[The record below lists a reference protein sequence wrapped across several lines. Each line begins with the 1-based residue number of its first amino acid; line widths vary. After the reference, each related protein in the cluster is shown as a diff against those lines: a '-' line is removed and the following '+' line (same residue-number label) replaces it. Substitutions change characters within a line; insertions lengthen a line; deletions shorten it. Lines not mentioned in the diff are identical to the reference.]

1 MNGSFEKLVFV
12 VGCPRSGTTKLT
24 ELLNNHPEIFGSSET
39 HFFNINWGFSFLN
52 NSSIDLLK
60 DISEENLH
68 HSLKDF
74 YEHYRIKDFLELAGI
89 DSFRV
94 TQLCKV
100 LLEDENAENENAE
113 IGVGQQSQKG
123 TARKRVSSRLR
134 RTNDRSALGVH
145 EDHEDDENAEIGVR
159 EQSPESFKQILFTA
173 LLQASKEK
181 MPNKT
186 IFCEKTPQHLQNV
199 QEIHKLF
206 PSAKFIHVKRDGRD
220 VVNSLL
226 KMPWRP
232 AGLINNARFW
242 RKYARL
248 GEELEN
254 SLLDEKLKEN
264 IISIKFEELLE
275 NPSEILKRVCKFID
289 ISFDESMLEQ
299 AHNNSQKVFAD
310 WEKQWK
316 HKANSSIDL
325 SRKGAYKKELSQDD
339 QIILN
344 HFLQKDLTALDYE
357 VDLRNFKFKHL
368 IYIWS
373 SYIGLFKAR
382 LLRFISQEQ

>member
-1 MNGSFEKLVFV
+1 MNESFEKLVFII
-12 VGCPRSGTTKLT
+12 GCPRSGTTKLA
-24 ELLNNHPEIFGSSET
+24 ELLNNHPDIFCSSET
-39 HFFNINWGFSFLN
+39 HFFNTNWGFSFL
-52 NSSIDLLK
+52 SKSFFELTK
-60 DISEENLH
+60 DVNDEQLH
-68 HSLKDF
+68 HLLKDF
-74 YEHYRIKDFLELAGI
+74 YEHYRIKDFLKLAGV
-89 DSFRV
+89 DSFRI

-100 LLEDENAENENAE
+100 LLEKDNLNQANSE
-113 IGVGQQSQKG
+113 
-123 TARKRVSSRLR
+123 T
-134 RTNDRSALGVH
+134 
-145 EDHEDDENAEIGVR
+145 
-159 EQSPESFKQILFTA
+159 FKQILFTA
-173 LLQASKEK
+173 LIQASKEK
-181 MPNKT
+181 IPNKT

-199 QEIHKLF
+199 QEIQKLF
-206 PSAKFIHVKRDGRD
+206 PSAQFIHVKRDGRD

-254 SLLDEKLKEN
+254 SLRDQKLKEN
-264 IISIKFEELLE
+264 IISINFEELLE
-275 NPSEILKRVCKFID
+275 NPPAVLKRICKFID
-289 ISFDESMLEQ
+289 IGFDESMLEE

-316 HKANSSIDL
+316 HKANSSIDP
-325 SRKGAYKKELSQDD
+325 SRKGAYKKELSEDE

-344 HFLQKDLTALDYE
+344 HFLQQDLTSLGYE
-357 VDLRNFKFKHL
+357 VDLSNFKFKHL
-368 IYIWS
+368 IYICN

>member
-24 ELLNNHPEIFGSSET
+24 ELLNNHPGIFSSSET

-68 HSLKDF
+68 HFLKDF
-74 YEHYRIKDFLELAGI
+74 YEHYRIKDFLELASI

-100 LLEDENAENENAE
+100 LLEDKNAE
-113 IGVGQQSQKG
+113 IEVC
-123 TARKRVSSRLR
+123 
-134 RTNDRSALGVH
+134 
-145 EDHEDDENAEIGVR
+145 
-159 EQSPESFKQILFTA
+159 EQSSESFKQILFTA
-173 LLQASKEK
+173 LMQASKEK

-289 ISFDESMLEQ
+289 ISFDESMLEE

-344 HFLQKDLTALDYE
+344 HFLQKDLTALGYE

>member
-1 MNGSFEKLVFV
+1 MNRSFEKLVFV

-24 ELLNNHPEIFGSSET
+24 ELLNSHPEIFGSSET

-60 DISEENLH
+60 NISEENLH

-74 YEHYRIKDFLELAGI
+74 YEHYRIKDFLQLASI

-100 LLEDENAENENAE
+100 LLENAE
-113 IGVGQQSQKG
+113 IEVGQQSHKG
-123 TARKRVSSRLR
+123 TAHKRTSSRLR
-134 RTNDRSALGVH
+134 RTNDRNVPVVH
-145 EDHEDDENAEIGVR
+145 EDHEDDENAEIEACG
-159 EQSPESFKQILFTA
+159 QSPESFKQILFVA

-254 SLLDEKLKEN
+254 SLLDEKLKGN

-275 NPSEILKRVCKFID
+275 NPLEILKRVCKFID

-344 HFLQKDLTALDYE
+344 HFLQKDLTALGYE
-357 VDLRNFKFKHL
+357 VDLSNFKFKHL
-368 IYIWS
+368 IYICS

>member
-1 MNGSFEKLVFV
+1 MNGSFKKLVFV

-24 ELLNNHPEIFGSSET
+24 ELLNSHPEIFGSSET
-39 HFFNINWGFSFLN
+39 HFFNIDWGFSFLN

-100 LLEDENAENENAE
+100 LLENAELE
-113 IGVGQQSQKG
+113 
-123 TARKRVSSRLR
+123 
-134 RTNDRSALGVH
+134 
-145 EDHEDDENAEIGVR
+145 VR
-159 EQSPESFKQILFTA
+159 EQSLETFKQILFTA
-173 LLQASKEK
+173 LMQASKEK
-181 MPNKT
+181 APNKT

-199 QEIHKLF
+199 EEIHKLF

-248 GEELEN
+248 GEKLEN
-254 SLLDEKLKEN
+254 ALLDKKLKKN

-289 ISFDESMLEQ
+289 ISFDESMLEE
-299 AHNNSQKVFAD
+299 APSNSQKVFAD

-344 HFLQKDLTALDYE
+344 HFINKSSTA
-357 VDLRNFKFKHL
+357 RA
-368 IYIWS
+368 S
-373 SYIGLFKAR
+373 SCP
-382 LLRFISQEQ
+382 

>member
-1 MNGSFEKLVFV
+1 
-12 VGCPRSGTTKLT
+12 
-24 ELLNNHPEIFGSSET
+24 
-39 HFFNINWGFSFLN
+39 
-52 NSSIDLLK
+52 
-60 DISEENLH
+60 
-68 HSLKDF
+68 
-74 YEHYRIKDFLELAGI
+74 
-89 DSFRV
+89 
-94 TQLCKV
+94 
-100 LLEDENAENENAE
+100 
-113 IGVGQQSQKG
+113 
-123 TARKRVSSRLR
+123 
-134 RTNDRSALGVH
+134 
-145 EDHEDDENAEIGVR
+145 
-159 EQSPESFKQILFTA
+159 
-173 LLQASKEK
+173 
-181 MPNKT
+181 
-186 IFCEKTPQHLQNV
+186 
-199 QEIHKLF
+199 
-206 PSAKFIHVKRDGRD
+206 
-220 VVNSLL
+220 
-226 KMPWRP
+226 MPWRP

-254 SLLDEKLKEN
+254 SLLDEKLKGN

-275 NPSEILKRVCKFID
+275 NPLEILKRVCKFID

-344 HFLQKDLTALDYE
+344 HFLQKDLTALGYE
-357 VDLRNFKFKHL
+357 VDLSNFKFKHL
-368 IYIWS
+368 ISIWS

>member
-1 MNGSFEKLVFV
+1 MNESFEKLVFV

-24 ELLNNHPEIFGSSET
+24 ELLNSHPEIFGSSET

-60 DISEENLH
+60 NISEENLH

-74 YEHYRIKDFLELAGI
+74 YEHYRIKDFLQLADI
-89 DSFRV
+89 NSFRV

-100 LLEDENAENENAE
+100 LLERENAE
-113 IGVGQQSQKG
+113 IGVREQLKE
-123 TARKRVSSRLR
+123 TAHERASSRLR

-145 EDHEDDENAEIGVR
+145 EDHEDNENAEIGVR

-173 LLQASKEK
+173 LLQASKER

-254 SLLDEKLKEN
+254 SLLDEKLEKN

-275 NPSEILKRVCKFID
+275 NPPEVLKRICKFID
-289 ISFDESMLEQ
+289 IDFDTSMLEQ
-299 AHNNSQKVFAD
+299 VHNNSQKVFAD

-316 HKANSSIDL
+316 HKANSSLDP
-325 SRKGAYKKELSQDD
+325 SRKGAYKKELSQDE

-344 HFLQKDLTALDYE
+344 HFLQKDLTALGYE
-357 VDLRNFKFKHL
+357 VDLSNFKFRHL

>member
-1 MNGSFEKLVFV
+1 MNRSFEKLVFV

-24 ELLNNHPEIFGSSET
+24 ELLNNHPEILGSSET
-39 HFFNINWGFSFLN
+39 HFFNINWGFSFLS
-52 NSSIDLLK
+52 NSFIDLLK

-74 YEHYRIKDFLELAGI
+74 YEHYRIKDFLQLASI

-100 LLEDENAENENAE
+100 LLERENAE
-113 IGVGQQSQKG
+113 I
-123 TARKRVSSRLR
+123 
-134 RTNDRSALGVH
+134 
-145 EDHEDDENAEIGVR
+145 EDCG
-159 EQSPESFKQILFTA
+159 QSPESFKQILFIA

-254 SLLDEKLKEN
+254 SLLDEKLKGN

-275 NPSEILKRVCKFID
+275 NPLEILKRVCKFID

-325 SRKGAYKKELSQDD
+325 SRKGAYKKELSHDE

-344 HFLQKDLTALDYE
+344 HFLQKDLTALGYE
-357 VDLRNFKFKHL
+357 VDLSNFKFKHL
-368 IYIWS
+368 ISIWS

>member
-24 ELLNNHPEIFGSSET
+24 ELLNSHPEIFGSSET

-89 DSFRV
+89 DSFRI
-94 TQLCKV
+94 TQLCKA
-100 LLEDENAENENAE
+100 LLENKNAENENAE
-113 IGVGQQSQKG
+113 IE
-123 TARKRVSSRLR
+123 AC
-134 RTNDRSALGVH
+134 
-145 EDHEDDENAEIGVR
+145 
-159 EQSPESFKQILFTA
+159 EQSPENFKQILFKA

-199 QEIHKLF
+199 QEIQKLF
-206 PSAKFIHVKRDGRD
+206 PNAKFIHVKRDGRD

-254 SLLDEKLKEN
+254 SLVDEKLKEN

-275 NPSEILKRVCKFID
+275 NPPEILRRICKFID
-289 ISFDESMLEQ
+289 IGFDESMLEQ

-316 HKANSSIDL
+316 HKANSSIDP
-325 SRKGAYKKELSQDD
+325 SRKGAYKKELSQDE

-344 HFLQKDLTALDYE
+344 HFLRKDLAALGYE
-357 VDLRNFKFKHL
+357 VDLSNFKFKHL
-368 IYIWS
+368 ISIWS

>member
-1 MNGSFEKLVFV
+1 MNGSFKKLVFV

-24 ELLNNHPEIFGSSET
+24 ELLNSHPEIFGSSET
-39 HFFNINWGFSFLN
+39 HFFNIDWGFSFLN

-100 LLEDENAENENAE
+100 LLENAELE
-113 IGVGQQSQKG
+113 
-123 TARKRVSSRLR
+123 
-134 RTNDRSALGVH
+134 
-145 EDHEDDENAEIGVR
+145 VR
-159 EQSPESFKQILFTA
+159 EQSLETFKQILFTA
-173 LLQASKEK
+173 LMQASKEK
-181 MPNKT
+181 APNKT

-199 QEIHKLF
+199 EEIHKLF

-248 GEELEN
+248 GEKLEN
-254 SLLDEKLKEN
+254 ALLDKKLKKN

-275 NPSEILKRVCKFID
+275 NP
-289 ISFDESMLEQ
+289 
-299 AHNNSQKVFAD
+299 
-310 WEKQWK
+310 
-316 HKANSSIDL
+316 
-325 SRKGAYKKELSQDD
+325 
-339 QIILN
+339 
-344 HFLQKDLTALDYE
+344 
-357 VDLRNFKFKHL
+357 
-368 IYIWS
+368 
-373 SYIGLFKAR
+373 
-382 LLRFISQEQ
+382 

>member
-1 MNGSFEKLVFV
+1 MNESFKKLVFV

-24 ELLNNHPEIFGSSET
+24 ELLNSHPEIFGSSET

-74 YEHYRIKDFLELAGI
+74 YEHYRIKDFLQLADI
-89 DSFRV
+89 NSFRV

-100 LLEDENAENENAE
+100 LLERKNAEIEDHEAGENAE
-113 IGVGQQSQKG
+113 IGVC
-123 TARKRVSSRLR
+123 
-134 RTNDRSALGVH
+134 
-145 EDHEDDENAEIGVR
+145 
-159 EQSPESFKQILFTA
+159 EQSPKGFKQILFTA
-173 LLQASKEK
+173 LMQASKEK
-181 MPNKT
+181 APNKT

-248 GEELEN
+248 GEKLEN
-254 SLLDEKLKEN
+254 SLLDEKLEKN

-275 NPSEILKRVCKFID
+275 NPPELLKRICKFIG

-299 AHNNSQKVFAD
+299 AHNSQKVFAD

-316 HKANSSIDL
+316 HKANSSIDP
-325 SRKGAYKKELSQDD
+325 SRKGVYKKELSQDE

-344 HFLQKDLTALDYE
+344 HFLQKDLIALGYE
-357 VDLRNFKFKHL
+357 VDLSNFKFRHL
-368 IYIWS
+368 IYIWG

>member
-1 MNGSFEKLVFV
+1 MNGSFKKLVFV

-24 ELLNNHPEIFGSSET
+24 ELLNSHPEIFGSSET
-39 HFFNINWGFSFLN
+39 HFFNIDWGFSFLN

-100 LLEDENAENENAE
+100 LLENAELE
-113 IGVGQQSQKG
+113 
-123 TARKRVSSRLR
+123 
-134 RTNDRSALGVH
+134 
-145 EDHEDDENAEIGVR
+145 VR
-159 EQSPESFKQILFTA
+159 EQSLETFKQILFTA
-173 LLQASKEK
+173 LMQASKEK
-181 MPNKT
+181 APNKT

-199 QEIHKLF
+199 EEIHKLF

-248 GEELEN
+248 GEKLEN
-254 SLLDEKLKEN
+254 ALLDKKLKKN

-289 ISFDESMLEQ
+289 ISFDESMLEE
-299 AHNNSQKVFAD
+299 APSNSQKVFAD

-344 HFLQKDLTALDYE
+344 HFLQKDLTALGYE

-368 IYIWS
+368 IYICS

>member
-1 MNGSFEKLVFV
+1 MNESFKKLVFV

-24 ELLNNHPEIFGSSET
+24 ELLNSHPEIFGSSET

-74 YEHYRIKDFLELAGI
+74 YEHYRIKDFLQLADI
-89 DSFRV
+89 NSFRI

-100 LLEDENAENENAE
+100 LLENAE
-113 IGVGQQSQKG
+113 
-123 TARKRVSSRLR
+123 L
-134 RTNDRSALGVH
+134 
-145 EDHEDDENAEIGVR
+145 GVR
-159 EQSPESFKQILFTA
+159 EQSPETFKQILFTA

-248 GEELEN
+248 GEKLEN
-254 SLLDEKLKEN
+254 NLLDEKLKKN

-275 NPSEILKRVCKFID
+275 NPPEVLKRICKFMD
-289 ISFDESMLEQ
+289 INFDESMLEQ

-316 HKANSSIDL
+316 HKANSSIDPN
-325 SRKGAYKKELSQDD
+325 RKGAYKKELSQDE

-344 HFLQKDLTALDYE
+344 HFLQKDLTALGYE
-357 VDLRNFKFKHL
+357 VDLSNFKFKHL
-368 IYIWS
+368 IYICS